1 MPWRWDGRPAVLQS
15 RCTDDTG
22 YVQWTRAAMI
32 AERGLTG
39 NYMPNCITSWAVSSS
54 GEVSHVYA

>member
-1 MPWRWDGRPAVLQS
+1 MTPAMCS
-15 RCTDDTG
+15 G
-22 YVQWTRAAMI
+22 TRDAMI

-39 NYMPNCITSWAVSSS
+39 NYMPNCITSWAVSEK